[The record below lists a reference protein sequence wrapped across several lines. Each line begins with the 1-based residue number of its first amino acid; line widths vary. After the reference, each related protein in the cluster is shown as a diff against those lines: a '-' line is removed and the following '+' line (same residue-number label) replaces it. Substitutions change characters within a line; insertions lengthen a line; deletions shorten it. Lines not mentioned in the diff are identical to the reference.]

1 MSIHTDIKVPRFK
14 NPYNKGVVNII
25 YTGHWL
31 VDAMNQALKGVD
43 LTEPQY
49 NVLSSLYGAG
59 DTPLNVSQLQQRMV
73 QKSSNVTRIIDKLLR
88 KNLVDRQIC
97 PENRRKVNISIT
109 DEGKNLF
116 RLAREQV
123 WTSQSQTEHRLSD
136 EELDLLSALL
146 DKLRDSE

>member
-14 NPYNKGVVNII
+14 NPYNKGIVNII

-31 VDAMNQALKGVD
+31 VDAMNQTLKKVD

-59 DTPLNVSQLQQRMV
+59 DGPLTVSQLQQRMV
-73 QKSSNVTRIIDKLLR
+73 QKSSNVTRIIDRLLR

-109 DEGKNLF
+109 EEGKELF

-123 WTSQSQTEHRLSD
+123 WASQSQTGHRLSD
-136 EELDLLSALL
+136 KELDLLSALL